1 MLISGVVIMAAS
13 SAPQESDKEF
23 EHGTDEFLAK
33 IERDKTIAQRN
44 KLEKEI
50 GEIIQ
55 ELSIS
60 SEQVENHLLGTYGTN
75 TVSELTNAEV
85 EKFHKYVVAYKAQ
98 KERVK
103 ETPKAEIAVA
113 PVEVPKE
120 APKEVKPQYTF
131 TQIGTGPMICKGD
144 NGSVYQVDF
153 NKPFCSCP
161 DFTINRR
168 QQSWCK
174 HLEAAKEAGCEVAE
188 ITPEMA
194 AETEEQ
200 LRRELEEGKEVEE
213 KVKKA
218 KRKRGKETNEEI
230 VSLTVADN
238 EVSLPIQVPA
248 EIIQCEDAALR
259 MIENILG
266 PSPKYADVIE
276 SWGDIEEIS
285 ADVIIALAQYAGIR
299 FTILSKEIETK
310 KMNLGKLFKLIP
322 MKEEKKAQYEALA
335 TEMPDTDVV
344 IRCKITAVA
353 GWRDKNGG
361 LRVGF
366 GTKEEHLTPYELR
379 DIVLRGANFIETKC
393 LTKAEKKAISS
404 ALPITS
410 DGLLSKIKLRYG
422 W

>member
-1 MLISGVVIMAAS
+1 MHNNRGVVIMAGAS
-13 SAPQESDKEF
+13 EDKEF
-23 EHGTDEFLAK
+23 EHGTEEFMAK
-33 IERDKTIAQRN
+33 IEHDKAIAQRN
-44 KLEKEI
+44 KLEKETAD
-50 GEIIQ
+50 IIK
-55 ELSIS
+55 ELNIS
-60 SEQVENHLLGTYGTN
+60 TEQVENRLLGAYGTN
-75 TVSELTNAEV
+75 ALSELTDAEV
-85 EKFHKYVVAYKAQ
+85 EKFHGYVVAYKAQ
-98 KERVK
+98 KGKTK
-103 ETPKAEIAVA
+103 ETPKVETAVVS
-113 PVEVPKE
+113 VEVPKE
-120 APKEVKPQYTF
+120 EPKEAKPQYTF

-144 NGSVYQVDF
+144 NGSVYEVDF

-188 ITPEMA
+188 ITPAMA

-200 LRRELEEGKEVEE
+200 LRRELEEGKGLEEEE
-213 KVKKA
+213 K
-218 KRKRGKETNEEI
+218 KRKRKGKKGKETNEEI
-230 VSLTVADN
+230 VSLTVADH

-248 EIIQCEDAALR
+248 EIIQCEDVALH

-266 PSPKYADVIE
+266 PNPKYADVIE

-299 FTILSKEIETK
+299 FTVLSKEIETK

-335 TEMPDTDVV
+335 NEMPDTDVV